1 MKMELHLILNLYH
14 NEDIM
19 YVEQSKNV

>member
-1 MKMELHLILNLYH
+1 MELHLILNLYH